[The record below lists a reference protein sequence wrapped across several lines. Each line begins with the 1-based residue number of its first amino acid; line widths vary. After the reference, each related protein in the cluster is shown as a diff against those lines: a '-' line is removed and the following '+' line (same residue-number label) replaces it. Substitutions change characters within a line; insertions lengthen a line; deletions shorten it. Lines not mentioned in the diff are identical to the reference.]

1 MPSADARLT
10 QLYEKHNRAIHA
22 YCLRRVD
29 DDDAAD
35 AVAAVFAVAWRRVDD
50 MPTGDMALPWLY
62 GVARRVVSDHHRS
75 QQRRRRLAERLSG
88 VRAPSVPQP
97 EWQVIQRAEYRQVH
111 EALAAM
117 RPKDREVLRLAAW
130 EELSN
135 ESIAV
140 VLGCSIEAA
149 AQRLHRAKR
158 RLGRTFRK
166 LQDSPLDVRADGSE
180 TE

>member
-1 MPSADARLT
+1 
-10 QLYEKHNRAIHA
+10 
-22 YCLRRVD
+22 
-29 DDDAAD
+29 
-35 AVAAVFAVAWRRVDD
+35 
-50 MPTGDMALPWLY
+50 
-62 GVARRVVSDHHRS
+62 
-75 QQRRRRLAERLSG
+75 
-88 VRAPSVPQP
+88 
-97 EWQVIQRAEYRQVH
+97 
-111 EALAAM
+111 M